1 MSFTLTHNTE
11 VVAARLRGRGAGLRS
26 SVQECFGR
34 IALWLQRDIQ
44 TNALEGQ
51 VLHHRSG
58 KLIGS
63 IRQWLEWGGNYTGA
77 GPFTIS
83 AVVQGGGGVA
93 PYGEIH
99 EYGGTFTIPA
109 HMSTSRLGNPFQVR
123 AHSATFPERSFMRSR
138 LHEGEPMFL
147 SWIERAVG
155 EGIQR

>member
-1 MSFTLTHNTE
+1 MSFTLTHNAE
-11 VVAARLRGRGAGLRS
+11 VVAARLRGRGANMRQ
-26 SVQECFGR
+26 SVRQCFAR

-63 IRQWLEWGGNYTGA
+63 IRQWTEVGDREIT
-77 GPFTIS
+77 TI
-83 AVVQGGGGVA
+83 VQGGGGVA

-109 HMSTSRLGNPFQVR
+109 HMSVSRIGNPFQVR
-123 AHSATFPERSFMRSR
+123 EHSATFPERSFMRSR